1 MKDMKKIIN
10 KVRDE
15 IGRVTGYTKE
25 DRERWIDEFLEN
37 NDAYLDDETL
47 DRIAREASKHVD
59 ELREDVIEDMQNW

>member
-1 MKDMKKIIN
+1 MKKIIN

-59 ELREDVIEDMQNW
+59 ELRDDVIEDMQNW